1 MSTNKR
7 VTNKDI
13 VKALETILS
22 TVVETSP
29 NGTLDK
35 IKDKVNSLISS
46 QKEHSIQMDKKLNE
60 VNTSIHKLEKRL
72 YNPDDGIIVQLKDT
86 TRIATETQK
95 SCMEK
100 LETLDK
106 IEDNVD
112 KLKEWKTTTIKFL
125 IILIPGMLSLIGWV
139 VAKLLS

>member
-112 KLKEWKTTTIKFL
+112 KLKE
-125 IILIPGMLSLIGWV
+125 
-139 VAKLLS
+139 